1 MRHPFLFSLDTGNF
15 YLWNMH
21 FPPWTSVDDAAR
33 LLRDGLVVAIP
44 TETVYGLAGN
54 AYEPKALAQIFAI
67 KERPTF
73 DPLIVHI
80 CEISQLADIA
90 ENIPESAYA
99 LARAYWPGPMTMILP
114 KKDCIP
120 DLCTSGLPSV
130 AVRFPS
136 HPVAQEIIRKALVPL
151 AAPSA
156 NLFKHVSP
164 TTAEHVAAQLAD
176 RGLAGIVDGGP
187 CNVGVESTIVSL
199 VGEPTVL
206 RPGAVTP
213 EMIAAVVGN
222 VKVKESTSKPGQPM
236 AAPGQ
241 CDTHYR
247 PQVPLFYGKLPA
259 EFKLP
264 ERCVRIAFGDTPGV
278 IPATLNLSE
287 TGDMLEAT
295 AKLYAYMHDLD
306 DPRYD
311 LILVDQIPNVG
322 VGMALNDRLKRASI
336 KV

>member
-1 MRHPFLFSLDTGNF
+1 MQ
-15 YLWNMH
+15 
-21 FPPWTSVDDAAR
+21 FPPWTSIDDAAR
-33 LLRDGLVVAIP
+33 LLHDGQVVAIP

-54 AYEPKALAQIFAI
+54 AYLPSALAQIFAI

-90 ENIPESAYA
+90 ENIPEAAYA
-99 LARAYWPGPMTMILP
+99 LAKAYWPGPMTMILP
-114 KKDCIP
+114 KKECIP

-136 HPVAQEIIRKALVPL
+136 HPVAQEIIWKAGVPL

-206 RPGAVTP
+206 RPGAITP
-213 EMIAAVVGN
+213 EMIAKVIGD
-222 VKVKESTSKPGQPM
+222 VKVKESTSKPGQAM

-247 PQVPLFYGKLPA
+247 PQVPLFYGEIPEGFELP
-259 EFKLP
+259 KN
-264 ERCVRIAFGDTPGV
+264 CVRIAFGNRPGV

-287 TGDMLEAT
+287 SGNMLEAT

-306 DPRYD
+306 DPKYD
-311 LILVDQIPNVG
+311 MILVDPIPNVG

-336 KV
+336 KIIDSNR

>member
-1 MRHPFLFSLDTGNF
+1 MK
-15 YLWNMH
+15 
-21 FPPWTSVDDAAR
+21 FPPWTSVSEAAR
-33 LLRDGLVVAIP
+33 LLKEGEVVAIP

-54 AYEPKALAQIFAI
+54 AFEPKALAKIFAA

-80 CEISQLADIA
+80 ADIGQLTDIA
-90 ENIPESAYA
+90 KDIPDSAYE
-99 LARAYWPGPMTMILP
+99 LAKAYWPGPMTMILP

-136 HPVAQEIIRKALVPL
+136 HPVAQAIIKESGLPL

-176 RGLAGIVDGGP
+176 RIAGIVDGGA
-187 CNVGVESTIVSL
+187 CSVGVESSIISL

-206 RPGAVTP
+206 RPGAITP
-213 EMIAAVVGN
+213 EMFAKVLGN
-222 VKVKESTSKPGQPM
+222 VKVKESTSKPGQAM
-236 AAPGQ
+236 QAPGQ
-241 CDTHYR
+241 CDTHYK
-247 PQVPLFYGKLPA
+247 PQVPLFFGKIPEGYALP
-259 EFKLP
+259 P
-264 ERCVRIAFGDTPGV
+264 HTVRIAFGNQEGA
-278 IPATLNLSE
+278 IPATVNLSE
-287 TGDMLEAT
+287 IGDMTEAT

-306 DPRYD
+306 KPEYD
-311 LILVDQIPNVG
+311 LILVDPIPNTG

-336 KV
+336 KQLQ

>member
-1 MRHPFLFSLDTGNF
+1 MK
-15 YLWNMH
+15 
-21 FPPWTSVDDAAR
+21 FPPWTSVEEAAH
-33 LLRDGLVVAIP
+33 LLASGQVVGIP

-80 CEISQLADIA
+80 CEIDQLKDVAKD
-90 ENIPESAYA
+90 IPEAAYK
-99 LARAYWPGPMTMILP
+99 LAEAYWPGPMTLILP

-120 DLCTSGLPSV
+120 DLCTSALPSV

-136 HPVAQEIIRKALVPL
+136 HPVAQEIIRKAGVPL

-164 TTAEHVAAQLAD
+164 TTAQHVADQLAD
-176 RGLAGIVDGGP
+176 RGIAGIVDGGP
-187 CNVGVESTIVSL
+187 CQVGVESSIISL
-199 VGEPTVL
+199 VGETPTVL
-206 RPGAVTP
+206 RPGAITP
-213 EMIAAVVGN
+213 EMVE
-222 VKVKESTSKPGQPM
+222 KVLGKVDIRESTSKPGQPM

-241 CDTHYR
+241 MDTHYR
-247 PQVPLFYGKLPA
+247 PQVPLFYGKVPAGTKLPA
-259 EFKLP
+259 HT
-264 ERCVRIAFGDTPGV
+264 VRIAFGNQAAPMGANGPV
-278 IPATLNLSE
+278 PATLNLSE
-287 TGDMLEAT
+287 SGDMLEAT

-306 DPRYD
+306 LPEYD
-311 LILVDQIPNVG
+311 LILVDEIPNVG

-336 KV
+336 KTLFFRK

>member
-1 MRHPFLFSLDTGNF
+1 MK
-15 YLWNMH
+15 
-21 FPPWTSVDDAAR
+21 FPPWTSVSEAAH
-33 LLRDGLVVAIP
+33 LLKAGEVVAIP

-54 AYEPKALAQIFAI
+54 AYDPKSLAKIFAA

-80 CEISQLADIA
+80 ADISEL
-90 ENIPESAYA
+90 ENIAKDIPDAAYK
-99 LARAYWPGPMTMILP
+99 LAEAYWPGPMTMILP

-136 HPVAQEIIRKALVPL
+136 HPVAQAIIKESGLPL

-176 RGLAGIVDGGP
+176 RISGIVDGGP
-187 CNVGVESTIVSL
+187 CSVGVESSIISL
-199 VGEPTVL
+199 AGDKPTVL
-206 RPGAVTP
+206 RPGAITP
-213 EMIAAVVGN
+213 EMFA
-222 VKVKESTSKPGQPM
+222 KVLGDVSIKESTSKPGQAM
-236 AAPGQ
+236 QAPGQ

-247 PQVPLFYGKLPA
+247 PQVPLYFGELPAGFKLPA
-259 EFKLP
+259 HT
-264 ERCVRIAFGDTPGV
+264 VRIAFGNQAGP
-278 IPATLNLSE
+278 IPATVNLSE
-287 TGDMLEAT
+287 SGDMIEAT
-295 AKLYAYMHDLD
+295 SKLYAYMHDLD
-306 DPRYD
+306 NPEYD
-311 LILVDQIPNVG
+311 LILVDPIPNTG

-336 KV
+336 KVLPLTD

>member
-1 MRHPFLFSLDTGNF
+1 MK
-15 YLWNMH
+15 
-21 FPPWTSVDDAAR
+21 FPPWTSVSEAAR
-33 LLRDGLVVAIP
+33 LLKAGEVVAIP

-54 AYEPKALAQIFAI
+54 AFEPKALAKIFAA

-80 CEISQLADIA
+80 ADIAQLADIA
-90 ENIPESAYA
+90 RDIPESAYR
-99 LARAYWPGPMTMILP
+99 LAEAYWPGPMTIILP

-136 HPVAQEIIRKALVPL
+136 HPVAQAIIKESGLPL

-176 RGLAGIVDGGP
+176 RIAGIVDGGP
-187 CNVGVESTIVSL
+187 CTVGVESSIISL
-199 VGEPTVL
+199 AGDKPAVL
-206 RPGAVTP
+206 RPGAITP
-213 EMIAAVVGN
+213 EMFAKVLGSVD
-222 VKVKESTSKPGQPM
+222 VKDSTSKPGQPM

-247 PQVPLFYGKLPA
+247 PQVPLYFGELPAGYKLPTNT
-259 EFKLP
+259 
-264 ERCVRIAFGDTPGV
+264 VRIAFGKQPGP
-278 IPATLNLSE
+278 IPETVNLSE
-287 TGDMLEAT
+287 SGDMAEAT
-295 AKLYAYMHDLD
+295 ANLYAFMHDLD
-306 DPRYD
+306 KPEYD
-311 LILVDQIPNVG
+311 LILVDPIPNAG
-322 VGMALNDRLKRASI
+322 IGMALNDRLKRASV
-336 KV
+336 KALP